1 MFTSFVKTH
10 LFYILLIAGGV
21 FSFHTWLQEHDAR
34 VAAENS
40 IKVSQAKIETLQNQ
54 ITATNAAVTQ
64 KTAVVTQIVKA
75 AKTPTQVVAA
85 VPQLTNL
92 PLAVRI
98 APSLAPN
105 EVAVDATAL
114 IQLAGEA
121 KAAEIKIDGLQQNYT
136 ACQAIVTEEKN
147 EIAALKKKPKFFA
160 RLKTVAKDFGIG
172 VGVGFF
178 LAKGKL

>member
-1 MFTSFVKTH
+1 MITFAKTH

-21 FSFHTWLQEHDAR
+21 ISFHVWLTEHDAR
-34 VAAENS
+34 VQAENT
-40 IKVSQAKIETLQNQ
+40 IKVSEVKIKTLQDQ

-64 KTAVVTQIVKA
+64 KTAVVTRIVKA
-75 AKTPTQVVAA
+75 AVTPAQVVSA

-92 PLAVRI
+92 PLSTRI
-98 APSLAPN
+98 APGLGAN

-121 KAAEIKIDGLQQNYT
+121 KTAEVQLAGLQQNYT
-136 ACQAIVTEEKN
+136 ACQAIVTEVKN
-147 EIAALKKKPKFFA
+147 EVAALKKKPKFFK
-160 RLKTVAKDFGIG
+160 RLESVAKEVGVGIG
-172 VGVGFF
+172 IGFF